1 MRRTTAG
8 LCCSLLIALLVPITA
23 SAASAGA
30 RLAAPASGA
39 CSGQS
44 GVTVVVDLTD
54 LGGGVEVGCAHGSPT
69 TGRAALTDA
78 GFRATDDSAG
88 MICAI
93 DSAPDPCPTT
103 FAGSYWS
110 YWSAAPGATWTA
122 YAVGADSS
130 HPAPGSFEGWRYND
144 GAAGP
149 SLLPAAA
156 QVEKPATATPT
167 AAAAAESTREP
178 DENPTWTTPAGIGVV
193 VLLLGAALVVAR
205 RRRAAAHVAVTG
217 SDAHGIGGNDS
228 PDDPRG

>member
-8 LCCSLLIALLVPITA
+8 LCCSLLIALLVPISA

-54 LGGGVEVGCAHGSPT
+54 LGGDVEVGCAHGSAT

-78 GFRATDDSAG
+78 GFRATNDAAG

-110 YWSAAPGATWTA
+110 YWSAAPGAAWMA
-122 YAVGADSS
+122 YTVGADAS
-130 HPAPGSFEGWRYND
+130 HPVPGSFEGWRYND

-149 SLLPAAA
+149 SVLPATA
-156 QVEKPATATPT
+156 QVEKPATAPAT
-167 AAAAAESTREP
+167 AAAEDTREAS
-178 DENPTWTTPAGIGVV
+178 ESPTWTTPAGIGIV
-193 VLLLGAALVVAR
+193 VLLLGAALVAAR
-205 RRRAAAHVAVTG
+205 RHRAAAAAVTG
-217 SDAHGIGGNDS
+217 SDAHGIGGTDS

>member
-1 MRRTTAG
+1 MRKTTAG
-8 LCCSLLIALLVPITA
+8 LCCSLLIALLVPISA

-54 LGGGVEVGCAHGSPT
+54 LGGDVEVGCAHGSPT
-69 TGRAALTDA
+69 TGGAALTDA
-78 GFRATDDSAG
+78 GFRATNDAAG

-93 DSAPDPCPTT
+93 NSAPDPCPTT

-110 YWSAAPGATWTA
+110 YWSAAPGAAWTA
-122 YAVGADSS
+122 YTVGADSS

-156 QVEKPATATPT
+156 QVEKPATAAATAT
-167 AAAAAESTREP
+167 AAAENTREAN
-178 DENPTWTTPAGIGVV
+178 ESPTWTTAAGIGVV
-193 VLLLGAALVVAR
+193 VLLLGAALVAAR
-205 RRRAAAHVAVTG
+205 RHRAAAAAVTG
-217 SDAHGIGGNDS
+217 SDAHGIGGSDS

>member
-8 LCCSLLIALLVPITA
+8 LCCSLLIALLVPISA

-30 RLAAPASGA
+30 RLAVPASGA

-54 LGGGVEVGCAHGSPT
+54 LGGDVEVGCAHGSPT

-78 GFRATDDSAG
+78 GFRATNDAAG

-93 DSAPDPCPTT
+93 NSAPDPCPTT

-110 YWSAAPGATWTA
+110 YWSAAPGAAWTA

-156 QVEKPATATPT
+156 QVEKPATAP
-167 AAAAAESTREP
+167 AAAENLRETNQ
-178 DENPTWTTPAGIGVV
+178 NPTWTTVVEVGVV
-193 VLLLGAALVVAR
+193 ALLLGAALVAAR
-205 RRRAAAHVAVTG
+205 RRRAADAVTG
-217 SDAHGIGGNDS
+217 SDAHGIGGTDS

>member
-8 LCCSLLIALLVPITA
+8 LCCSLLIALLVPISA

-54 LGGGVEVGCAHGSPT
+54 LGGDVEVGCAHGSPT

-78 GFRATDDSAG
+78 GFRATNDAAG

-93 DSAPDPCPTT
+93 NSAPDPCPTT

-110 YWSAAPGATWTA
+110 YWSAAPGAAWTA

-130 HPAPGSFEGWRYND
+130 HPAPGSFEGWRYDD

-156 QVEKPATATPT
+156 QVEKPATAAAT
-167 AAAAAESTREP
+167 ATAVAENTREAS
-178 DENPTWTTPAGIGVV
+178 ESPTWTTAAGIGVV
-193 VLLLGAALVVAR
+193 VLLLGAALVAAR
-205 RRRAAAHVAVTG
+205 RHRAAAAAVTG
-217 SDAHGIGGNDS
+217 SDAHGIGGTDS